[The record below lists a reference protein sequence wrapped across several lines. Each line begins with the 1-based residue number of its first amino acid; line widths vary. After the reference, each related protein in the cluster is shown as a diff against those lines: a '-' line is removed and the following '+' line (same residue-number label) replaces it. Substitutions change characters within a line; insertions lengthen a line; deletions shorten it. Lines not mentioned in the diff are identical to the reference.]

1 MATGRTCLEVS
12 EITGYS
18 RNWIYRLVGRYNT
31 EGTKGLGDQ
40 RKRNIG
46 RESLL
51 DDVDQAQLWQLL
63 HQPAPDGGLWNS
75 RKLADWLSDKIGRQV
90 SRQRGWEYLQQMDFR
105 LKVPRPSHRDSCLS
119 ETFVVEKKLSQQLAK
134 LQSKYPQADIEVWC
148 SDEQR
153 LGLQP
158 KGRRVW
164 TQLGEQPVA
173 DVKTQY
179 QWLWLYGFLHPES
192 GETYF
197 WILPQVNTE
206 LFNRVLT
213 DLAREF
219 DLNQNKRI
227 LLVLDQA
234 GWHTTNKL
242 VLPEGIDLFF
252 LPSHSPELQ
261 PAEGLWPLTN
271 EAIKLRFAPRS
282 LTTHQK
288 T

>member
-1 MATGRTCLEVS
+1 M
-12 EITGYS
+12 
-18 RNWIYRLVGRYNT
+18 
-31 EGTKGLGDQ
+31 
-40 RKRNIG
+40 
-46 RESLL
+46 
-51 DDVDQAQLWQLL
+51 
-63 HQPAPDGGLWNS
+63 
-75 RKLADWLSDKIGRQV
+75 
-90 SRQRGWEYLQQMDFR
+90 
-105 LKVPRPSHRDSCLS
+105 
-119 ETFVVEKKLSQQLAK
+119 
-134 LQSKYPQADIEVWC
+134 
-148 SDEQR
+148 
-153 LGLQP
+153 
-158 KGRRVW
+158 
-164 TQLGEQPVA
+164 
-173 DVKTQY
+173 KTQY
-179 QWLWLYGFLHPES
+179 QWLWLYGFLQTQG

-227 LLVLDQA
+227 LLVLEQA

-261 PAEGLWPLTN
+261 PAERLRPLTN

>member
-1 MATGRTCLEVS
+1 M
-12 EITGYS
+12 
-18 RNWIYRLVGRYNT
+18 
-31 EGTKGLGDQ
+31 
-40 RKRNIG
+40 
-46 RESLL
+46 
-51 DDVDQAQLWQLL
+51 
-63 HQPAPDGGLWNS
+63 
-75 RKLADWLSDKIGRQV
+75 
-90 SRQRGWEYLQQMDFR
+90 
-105 LKVPRPSHRDSCLS
+105 
-119 ETFVVEKKLSQQLAK
+119 EKKLSQQLDK

-261 PAEGLWPLTN
+261 PAERLWPLTN
-271 EAIKLRFAPRS
+271 EAIANHSPENLDELENLLIYRCQKIMEQQEFVRG
-282 LTTHQK
+282 LTYFHWWPQTRN